1 MRSRTRWPV
10 LVAAGAVVA
19 FAVVAVLVFA
29 EKSSGNANPRQPG
42 RYARL
47 AVPGT
52 QTVVLPQGTVDLSL
66 QSAHVP
72 GSLTV
77 TVAQPADGA
86 PQPTVT
92 RDLGPTFTAGG
103 RSYRRVWKVRVP
115 VAEAYRV
122 TVAGPGTAAAPLWL
136 DVGR

>member
-1 MRSRTRWPV
+1 MSSRTRWPV
-10 LVAAGAVVA
+10 VVAAGAVVA
-19 FAVVAVLVFA
+19 IVVVAVLVFA
-29 EKSSGNANPRQPG
+29 EKSSGNANPTQPG

-52 QTVVLPQGTVDLSL
+52 QTVVLPQGTVDLSVE
-66 QSAHVP
+66 SARVP
-72 GSLTV
+72 RALTV
-77 TVAQPADGA
+77 TVVQPADGA

-92 RDLGPTFTAGG
+92 RDLGTTFTTAG
-103 RSYRRVWKVRVP
+103 RSYRRVWKVKVP

-122 TVAGPGTAAAPLWL
+122 TAAGPSTAAAPLWL